1 MITSWK
7 RKKRWYALCPEIL
20 MPANALPVKP
30 FDVLVVGELNVDLIL
45 NHIDRPAAVGKEV
58 LANALTLT
66 LGSSSAI
73 FASNLRTLGSRVTFS
88 GKIGHDDFGDHVLSS
103 LRKKGVDTSNI
114 ISSNET
120 STGATIVLNYGEDRA
135 MVTHPG
141 AMGEFTIDDIPTSVF
156 QQARHMHVSSIFLQ
170 PGLKKDVIQL
180 FANAKAAGMSTSL
193 DPQWDPAEEWK
204 IDFHKLLPYVDVF
217 MPNSKELECITGM
230 EDTVVAMGSLSTANI
245 IVVKNG
251 SAGASLLQGNE
262 VLHQSSFLN
271 PNVVDS
277 IGAGDS
283 FDAGFIHKFIQQ
295 RPLRECLEFAAL
307 TGAINT
313 TMPGGTSAF
322 EDIDTVKKIARA
334 SFNYTF

>member
-1 MITSWK
+1 
-7 RKKRWYALCPEIL
+7 
-20 MPANALPVKP
+20 MPANAMPVKP
-30 FDVLVVGELNVDLIL
+30 FDVVVVGELNVDLIL
-45 NHIDRPAAVGKEV
+45 NHLDRPVAVGKEV

-73 FASNLRTLGSRVTFS
+73 FASNLRTLGSGVTFC
-88 GKIGHDDFGDHVLSS
+88 GKLGRDDFGDHVLSA

-114 ISSNET
+114 IHSNNT

-141 AMGEFTIDDIPTSVF
+141 AMAEFTLKDIQRSIF
-156 QQARHMHVSSIFLQ
+156 HQAKHMHMSSIFLQ
-170 PGLKKDVIQL
+170 PGLKKDAVQL
-180 FANAKAAGMSTSL
+180 FSEAKAAGMSTSL
-193 DPQWDPAEEWK
+193 DPQWDPAEEWN

-217 MPNSKELECITGM
+217 MPNAKELEGITGIN
-230 EDTVVAMGSLSTANI
+230 DLVAAMKSLSTANI
-245 IVVKNG
+245 VVVKNG
-251 SAGASLLQGNE
+251 SEGALLLQGDD
-262 VLHQSSFLN
+262 VMHQSSFLN

-283 FDAGFIHKFIQQ
+283 FDAGFIHKFVQQ
-295 RPLRECLEFAAL
+295 KSLRECLEFAAL

-313 TMPGGTSAF
+313 TMAGGTTAF
-322 EDIDTVKKIARA
+322 EDINRVKEIARS